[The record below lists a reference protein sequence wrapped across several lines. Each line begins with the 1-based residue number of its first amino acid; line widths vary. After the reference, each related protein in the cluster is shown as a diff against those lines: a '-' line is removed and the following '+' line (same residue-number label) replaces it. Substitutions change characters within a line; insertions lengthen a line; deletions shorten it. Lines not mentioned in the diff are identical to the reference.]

1 MAGTRPDQCLANL
14 RTLAR
19 KRVVS
24 TRQRKGFD
32 FDCRGDL
39 ASLPCMSPAVAC
51 APGLTG
57 KSLVLNKA
65 FLPIHVTSVRRAF
78 SLVYRG
84 VARAV
89 DGEYRTFDFLSW
101 SELSTSG
108 FDSVGF
114 VGGAV
119 RIPRVILLISF
130 DRMPRRRVRFSRHN
144 IFVRDLDT
152 CQYCG
157 GRFARCDLNLDHVV
171 PRCRG
176 GRSTWENIVC
186 SCVGCN
192 RRKGGRALEETGMRL
207 VRMPRRPEWA
217 PFITGQ
223 AGRVGYREWRP
234 FLNAVDT
241 AYWNVELDSD

>member
-1 MAGTRPDQCLANL
+1 
-14 RTLAR
+14 
-19 KRVVS
+19 
-24 TRQRKGFD
+24 
-32 FDCRGDL
+32 
-39 ASLPCMSPAVAC
+39 MSPAVAC

-89 DGEYRTFDFLSW
+89 DEEYRTFDFSSW

-108 FDSVGF
+108 FDSVGL
-114 VGGAV
+114 VCGLV

-144 IFVRDLDT
+144 IFARDANT

-157 GRFARCDLNLDHVV
+157 GHFARSELNLDHVV
-171 PRCRG
+171 PRWRG
-176 GRSTWENIVC
+176 GRTSWENVVC
-186 SCVGCN
+186 SCIDCN
-192 RRKGGRALEETGMRL
+192 RRKGGRALAETAMRL
-207 VRMPRRPEWA
+207 VRLPQRPEWT
-217 PFITGQ
+217 PFVTRQMG
-223 AGRVGYREWRP
+223 GVGYREWRP
-234 FLNAVDT
+234 FLSAVDT
-241 AYWNVELDSD
+241 AYWNVELDTD